1 MVQRREDVRKRSL
14 KFSSGALNFDHLRCT
29 FPLALVISHYGL
41 DAELKRVGSQLRG
54 RCPIHKGSNAEQF
67 AVDLTKGLWRCFG
80 DCDRGGGSL
89 ELVAEIEHL
98 ALREAAVL
106 VAQWFAIA
114 PQGRVRVQRQ
124 HQKGVQAMSGRP
136 SHKVFVVE
144 DRETEGEDNDAFWTR
159 IGSAWPHKDGKGLNL
174 VLSALPINGR
184 LVLREYTPDDEKKD
198 DEKKVAK
205 FPRKK

>member
-1 MVQRREDVRKRSL
+1 MSRVSSLRSSTQRPAIDFAQVRR
-14 KFSSGALNFDHLRCT
+14 AA
-29 FPLALVISHYGL
+29 PLALIIAKYGF
-41 DAELKRVGSQLRG
+41 DAEFKRVGSQLRG
-54 RCPIHKGSNAEQF
+54 CCPIHKGSNPAQF
-67 AVDLTKGLWRCFG
+67 AIDLEKGVWRCFG

-98 ALREAAVL
+98 ALRDAALL

-114 PQGRVRVQRQ
+114 TPERARGSSH
-124 HQKGVQAMSGRP
+124 HQKGQQAMSGKP

-144 DRETEGEDNDAFWTR
+144 DREGEGVDNDAFWTR

-184 LVLREYTPDDEKKD
+184 LVLREYTPEDEKKD
-198 DEKKVAK
+198 DEKKTAK
-205 FPRKK
+205 FRKK

>member
-1 MVQRREDVRKRSL
+1 MSRVFFRDGTKPRAVEWIDYERLRHLVPLSL
-14 KFSSGALNFDHLRCT
+14 I
-29 FPLALVISHYGL
+29 ISHYGL
-41 DAELKRVGSQLRG
+41 DAELKRVGSSLRG
-54 RCPIHKGSNAEQF
+54 CCPIHKGTNPAQF
-67 AVDLTKGLWRCFG
+67 VVDLNKQLWRCFG
-80 DCDRGGGSL
+80 DCNRGGGSL

-98 ALREAAVL
+98 ALRDAAAL

-114 PQGRVRVQRQ
+114 PHGRARGYSHQ
-124 HQKGVQAMSGRP
+124 QKGHQAMSGKP

-144 DRETEGEDNDAFWTR
+144 DKEVAEGEDNDAFWTR

-184 LVLREYTPDDEKKD
+184 LVLREYTTEDEKKD

-205 FPRKK
+205 FRKK